1 MSRKCL
7 FLAKW
12 TILAQ
17 LGAKIVGGLYH
28 RTHSK
33 SFSNF
38 EAWYD
43 AMIRKKLSVLNFQKK
58 PLLDKMG
65 NCADF
70 YIRICTKD
78 FFQTLQHDRAQ

>member
-43 AMIRKKLSVLNFQKK
+43 AMIRKKLSVLNFQKNLFWIK
-58 PLLDKMG
+58 WEIFTQLGSKKLCKYLYQDL
-65 NCADF
+65 C
-70 YIRICTKD
+70 
-78 FFQTLQHDRAQ
+78 